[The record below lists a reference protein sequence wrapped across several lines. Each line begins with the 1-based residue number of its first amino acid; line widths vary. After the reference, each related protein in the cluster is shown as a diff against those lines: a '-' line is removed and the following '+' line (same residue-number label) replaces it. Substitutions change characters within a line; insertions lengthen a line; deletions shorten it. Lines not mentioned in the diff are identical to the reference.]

1 MNNFENAKEILEN
14 EYTSPN
20 WNEKSG
26 LCPDELL
33 QECVKIEAKPIL
45 NQLAKAQVIECILKN
60 AQIEVNPYTLFADN
74 IRHGHILEKKRMSN
88 QTDIEKN
95 EIKHIL
101 DRYENFI
108 SVRSF
113 DGNSDFGH
121 TCPDWKF
128 LLDNGFTGIADLA
141 DKKLMDSSLKE
152 NQKDFYLCV
161 KTVYSAAAVFARRLA
176 DEANSKKEQSPQL
189 EKTAKSLYT
198 LSKSAPKTF
207 FEALSLICIYYEL
220 QCYLDSAWVRSL
232 GGLDSLLWPYYEN
245 DIKTGEMT
253 EDEARKYLK
262 YFMWKMRAHKFSA
275 NIPFYLCG
283 ADENGNDLTN
293 PLTHIILDEYIK
305 LDTHDPKIHIK
316 YHKNIDQ
323 KVLKTVAE
331 SIRNGRNS
339 FLFMNDE
346 VVENALIKSGA
357 EKKDAHNYEI
367 VGCYE
372 PMAKGELP
380 CTCNGRIN
388 IAKAVELTLSD
399 GFDVL
404 SGKQLIEKGK
414 KPLDTFDA
422 FMDAVKEKLRFF
434 ADGSMDIITS
444 YEKNYNKIQSA
455 PFLSAATPASFEKG
469 VDIYHGGAK
478 YNNSS
483 INAFGLAT
491 AIDAIMA
498 VKTLVYDKKTVT
510 INQLSDALTNNWQTD
525 KGLQLKCK
533 NLGCKYGNN
542 CDEAD
547 NIASEL
553 CDSLAKCINGKP
565 NGRGGHYRFGTFSI
579 DWRMAFGEGTGATAD
594 GRFAKEPLSKNM
606 CASLGADTNGVTA
619 LINSVCKI
627 DYTNIPNGTVL
638 DLLLHQSA
646 VKGDDGLACL
656 IGIIK
661 VCMNKGLIALQINIL
676 NSDTLKDAMK
686 NPDAHKNLQVRLCGW
701 NVYFVNLSP
710 KEQEEFIKQTEHMA

>member
-1 MNNFENAKEILEN
+1 MNNFENVKEILEN
-14 EYTSPN
+14 EYTCPS

-26 LCPDELL
+26 LCVESLEKKCL
-33 QECVKIEAKPIL
+33 EIESNPISR
-45 NQLAKAQVIECILKN
+45 QLAKAQVIEYILKN

-74 IRHGHILEKKRMSN
+74 IRHGHIPEKKRMSN
-88 QTDIEKN
+88 QAEVEKC
-95 EIKHIL
+95 ELKHVL
-101 DRYENFI
+101 DKYADFVA
-108 SVRSF
+108 VRAF

-128 LLDNGFTGIADLA
+128 LLDNGFIGIANLA
-141 DKKLMDSSLKE
+141 DKKLSDSSLNE
-152 NQKDFYLCV
+152 SQKDFYLCV

-176 DEANSKKEQSPQL
+176 DEANAKKVQSPQL

-198 LSKSAPKTF
+198 LSESAPKTF
-207 FEALSLICIYYEL
+207 FDALSIICIYYEL

-275 NIPFYLCG
+275 NIPFFLCG
-283 ADENGNDLTN
+283 ADENGKDLTN
-293 PLTHIILDEYIK
+293 PLTHIILEEYIA

-331 SIRNGRNS
+331 SIRNGHNS

-346 VVENALIKSGA
+346 VVEKALIKSGA

-444 YEKNYNKIQSA
+444 YEKNYDKIQSA
-455 PFLSAATPASFEKG
+455 PFLSATTQASFEKG
-469 VDIYHGGAK
+469 VDVYSSGAK

-491 AIDAIMA
+491 AVDSIMA
-498 VKTLVYDKKTVT
+498 VKTLVYDEKVVT
-510 INQLSDALTNNWQTD
+510 LEQLSQTLANNWQTD
-525 KGLQLKCK
+525 SALQLKCK
-533 NLGCKYGNN
+533 NLDYKYGNN

-547 NIASEL
+547 NMAAEL
-553 CDSLAKCINGKP
+553 CDYLAECINGKP
-565 NGRGGHYRFGTFSI
+565 NGRGGRYRFGTFSI

-619 LINSVCKI
+619 LINSVCKV

-638 DLLLHQSA
+638 DLLLHESA
-646 VKGDDGLACL
+646 VKGDDGLNAL

-661 VCMNKGLIALQINIL
+661 VCMNKGLIALQINVL
-676 NSDTLKDAMK
+676 NSKTLRKAQQ
-686 NPDAHKNLQVRLCGW
+686 NPQAYKNLQVRLCGW
-701 NVYFVNLSP
+701 NVYFVNLSRE
-710 KEQEEFIKQTEHMA
+710 EQEEFIKQTDHMA